1 MKKTVSVV
9 LIILFFTLLFS
20 SCVLQDLFGGS
31 SRTTKVR
38 VTITPETPSYIG
50 QTLKIHVTTT
60 PKKELAYI
68 RLTTKNFVTG
78 EERAYTYEDVSAY
91 EFSVKINSSQ
101 FGFFVETP
109 GKTRSNGKEIWWPSK
124 DAYIEIEDYTPPTVS
139 VNVSRIS
146 ETSNDF
152 TLAVIA
158 DESESAISRRWVTV
172 NGTEYTLDGQRDSTV
187 LTLPIG
193 THVIRGYAQNRY
205 GYTGSSSNKYMEVT
219 PPRSNTPANIS
230 WNHPKQLTP
239 FADEIVPLSA
249 QITDNISYV
258 KRIEL
263 QTQSGNK
270 KTYNFDPMVQT
281 YSLRYNL
288 KATKS
293 EKVTVTVTNGN
304 NILSTDSVDL
314 SIINHRAPKVTLTG
328 PTGPFPIDESKT
340 YTLTIE
346 AYDDALIENA
356 WFLVN
361 NATVNAFQGI
371 GESVYTK
378 TLTYSVLKGKKY
390 LKAIAKD
397 DRGATGQS
405 DEIEVI
411 GFKEDKTPPRI
422 QLYVPNV
429 AYTNVQTDLSFLVQD
444 SDSDLAGI
452 PSISVLEEDLTL
464 NPLTYDNAFY
474 FSKWTPEA
482 TGTRT
487 VQVKAAD
494 TAGNQATATA
504 SIMVKDPTGIVRP
517 TVGAL
522 AAYPN
527 SLMLGSTVSLVLS
540 VTPPVQN
547 SGGISPVVEIA
558 VTAPNAET
566 PFKLSP
572 VTGNGNIYTGTY
584 RPVTPGI
591 HTAIAF
597 IQWGEDQYTRSCTF
611 RVDSPDPTM
620 VFTVEPQ
627 DTYIGNIVTLKLSP
641 DTSNPNA
648 SVTILE
654 MSVEDEALSW
664 VKTFGSGGSVIY
676 VATKSTLE
684 MNAGSKTA
692 RARIRDSFGNELE
705 SVATF
710 LLRAPQLRITG
721 YKYTTDSGELLNAY
735 DPTRFE
741 VYMGNHVPAS
751 IPINGEIAITRTSA
765 SSERASIE
773 TYPLQRT
780 LSNVYTFVTSEKWI
794 PKESGTYGLTLRLSG
809 VIGNQA
815 TETTLATQVSVATAQ
830 LNIGLSATPVD
841 IDKIRTGESFTLV
854 FSVTGATEVD
864 PIKTLSYGIRS
875 GTAVHQ
881 TETAL
886 TSSGNHVYTH
896 TPPAFGV
903 AGTYTITAT
912 AVTFSGNTKVLAR
925 VVEVKVPS
933 ITISIESSPV
943 PIDRITVGNPVDL
956 RFSVDGIPSTDRI
969 SSFAYALWK
978 GNTIYKDVV
987 YLNQSRAAIYI
998 DTLAPFVSEGE
1009 YTIVATVT
1017 TAGLSI
1023 GSNSRTFNVLSAEI
1037 RKKTFT
1043 LDGNPNQLF
1052 IGAPLYFILE
1062 LENPNAISEL
1072 SVRMYVTDE
1081 NGTPIPGVGPIS
1093 AQSSN
1098 NTTFRNVD
1106 PFYISEAGT
1115 ITVYASV
1122 TLIQVPQ
1129 IDLPGMRSDSDY
1141 VIPPSTVGI
1150 YLDESKQYLAG
1161 YEGSLRVTVTIPQG
1175 MNIQSPR
1182 VVLTNTALGEIDPT
1196 PYASDLTGNTVKY
1209 YHFKFTPTI
1218 PSSPVVDISIYDTS
1232 DFSLLNPLTTKRA

>member
-50 QTLKIHVTTT
+50 QTLKVHVTTT

-684 MNAGSKTA
+684 MNAGTKTA

-794 PKESGTYGLTLRLSG
+794 PKESGTYGLTFRLSG
-809 VIGNQA
+809 IIGNQA
-815 TETTLATQVSVATAQ
+815 TETTLATQVSVAAAQ
-830 LNIGLSATPVD
+830 LNIGLS
-841 IDKIRTGESFTLV
+841 
-854 FSVTGATEVD
+854 
-864 PIKTLSYGIRS
+864 
-875 GTAVHQ
+875 
-881 TETAL
+881 
-886 TSSGNHVYTH
+886 
-896 TPPAFGV
+896 
-903 AGTYTITAT
+903 
-912 AVTFSGNTKVLAR
+912 
-925 VVEVKVPS
+925 
-933 ITISIESSPV
+933 
-943 PIDRITVGNPVDL
+943 
-956 RFSVDGIPSTDRI
+956 
-969 SSFAYALWK
+969 
-978 GNTIYKDVV
+978 
-987 YLNQSRAAIYI
+987 
-998 DTLAPFVSEGE
+998 
-1009 YTIVATVT
+1009 
-1017 TAGLSI
+1017 
-1023 GSNSRTFNVLSAEI
+1023 
-1037 RKKTFT
+1037 
-1043 LDGNPNQLF
+1043 
-1052 IGAPLYFILE
+1052 
-1062 LENPNAISEL
+1062 
-1072 SVRMYVTDE
+1072 
-1081 NGTPIPGVGPIS
+1081 
-1093 AQSSN
+1093 
-1098 NTTFRNVD
+1098 
-1106 PFYISEAGT
+1106 
-1115 ITVYASV
+1115 
-1122 TLIQVPQ
+1122 
-1129 IDLPGMRSDSDY
+1129 
-1141 VIPPSTVGI
+1141 
-1150 YLDESKQYLAG
+1150 
-1161 YEGSLRVTVTIPQG
+1161 
-1175 MNIQSPR
+1175 
-1182 VVLTNTALGEIDPT
+1182 
-1196 PYASDLTGNTVKY
+1196 
-1209 YHFKFTPTI
+1209 
-1218 PSSPVVDISIYDTS
+1218 
-1232 DFSLLNPLTTKRA
+1232 